1 MVEINNSYGS
11 IYKNLQL
18 IVAKENK
25 MTKLANRVISIFDRK
40 TSMRLAVPEWTAL
53 DDICKREHIKRKKLF
68 ELIEE
73 NKDPKLG
80 LTSSVRLF
88 VITYC
93 HNLIFGSAGKIKLA
107 KAEYENIFKT
117 IETMS

>member
-1 MVEINNSYGS
+1 
-11 IYKNLQL
+11 
-18 IVAKENK
+18 
-25 MTKLANRVISIFDRK
+25 MTKLANRVISIFNRK
-40 TSMRLAVPEWTAL
+40 TSMRLAMPEWTAV

-93 HNLIFGSAGKIKLA
+93 HNLVFGGNLKWNTSK
-107 KAEYENIFKT
+107 EEHENIFKT
-117 IETMS
+117 IQSM

>member
-1 MVEINNSYGS
+1 
-11 IYKNLQL
+11 
-18 IVAKENK
+18 

-40 TSMRLAVPEWTAL
+40 TSMRLAMPEWIAL

-93 HNLIFGSAGKIKLA
+93 HNLIFGPASKIKLA
-107 KAEYENIFKT
+107 NDDYENIFKT
-117 IETMS
+117 IKTMS

>member
-1 MVEINNSYGS
+1 
-11 IYKNLQL
+11 
-18 IVAKENK
+18 
-25 MTKLANRVISIFDRK
+25 MTKLANRVISVFDRK
-40 TSMRLAVPEWTAL
+40 TSMRLALPEWNAV
-53 DDICKREHIKRKKLF
+53 DDICKREHIKRKRLF

-93 HNLIFGSAGKIKLA
+93 HHLVFGSKAKLSIQ
-107 KAEYENIFKT
+107 KDDHENILKT
-117 IETMS
+117 IHIMS